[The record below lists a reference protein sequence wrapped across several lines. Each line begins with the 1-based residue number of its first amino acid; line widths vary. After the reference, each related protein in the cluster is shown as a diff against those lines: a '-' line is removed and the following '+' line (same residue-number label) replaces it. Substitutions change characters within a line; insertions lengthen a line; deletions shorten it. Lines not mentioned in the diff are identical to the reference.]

1 MENINWNYPT
11 TIWFGVDR
19 IKEIQKACE
28 ELNIQKPLIVTDN
41 GILKTNIINKLNDC
55 LDKQAIVYS
64 DVKSNPTGKNVE
76 DGVKAFNENKHD
88 GVIAVGGGAGRD
100 TGKAIAS
107 WPSKKDQ
114 SGILKILVTGGLE
127 LMQIQFFL

>member
-55 LDKQAIVYS
+55 LDKHTSVFS

-76 DGVKAFNENKHD
+76 DGVKVFNENIKL
-88 GVIAVGGGAGRD
+88 
-100 TGKAIAS
+100 
-107 WPSKKDQ
+107 Q
-114 SGILKILVTGGLE
+114 
-127 LMQIQFFL
+127 

>member
-19 IKEIQKACE
+19 IVEIQKACE

-55 LDKQAIVYS
+55 L
-64 DVKSNPTGKNVE
+64 
-76 DGVKAFNENKHD
+76 
-88 GVIAVGGGAGRD
+88 
-100 TGKAIAS
+100 
-107 WPSKKDQ
+107 
-114 SGILKILVTGGLE
+114 
-127 LMQIQFFL
+127 

>member
-55 LDKQAIVYS
+55 LDKQTIVYS

-88 GVIAVGGGAGRD
+88 GVIAVGGGSGMD
-100 TGKAIAS
+100 TGKAIAF
-107 WPSKKDQ
+107 WGQ
-114 SGILKILVTGGLE
+114 HE
-127 LMQIQFFL
+127 

>member
-28 ELNIQKPLIVTDN
+28 ELNIQKLLIVTDN

-55 LDKQAIVYS
+55 LDKQTIVYS
-64 DVKSNPTGKNVE
+64 DVKSNPTE
-76 DGVKAFNENKHD
+76 
-88 GVIAVGGGAGRD
+88 IGR
-100 TGKAIAS
+100 AH
-107 WPSKKDQ
+107 
-114 SGILKILVTGGLE
+114 V
-127 LMQIQFFL
+127 